1 MRETNRRKW
10 ARWGLISDF
19 RTTGEFQNG
28 IQGAKYSG
36 LDASGM
42 TTASRNVVREKRTA
56 GATARRA
63 PRMGKVESKVKGR

>member
-1 MRETNRRKW
+1 M
-10 ARWGLISDF
+10 ISEF
-19 RTTGEFQNG
+19 RTTGEFQNR

-56 GATARRA
+56 RRA